1 MEHAY
6 AQLLHALAEH
16 AGWALTVV
24 FLAAF
29 LEAVAVIGTFIPGST
44 ILFVAGA
51 LVGTGALNLG
61 WLFTSAVAGAVCGDG
76 ISYWIGHRYRDSIAC
91 RRPFSTHPNLLEGG
105 RQYFAKHGVLSVV
118 TARFFAPLRAIVPV
132 VAGMLGM
139 TPARFYTMNVLSAL
153 LWALAHILPGVV
165 FGASLVLAGAVSF
178 RLVTVIAIL
187 AAALWV
193 SVRAVRVVLDHARNW
208 ANSSRDALKRWAR
221 NHEGKVGGLVMRMF
235 DPARPVMGSLVALT
249 VLVVLAAAIFFGVFA
264 GVVSGAPLVQVDLS
278 AYRYLQSIRS
288 PWADAVFSVLATLG
302 TVPTLAALVA
312 TATLL
317 MAYERRWRTIAYW
330 LTAVV
335 FSQMLILVIQLSV
348 LRAAPGHAGSDIY
361 SFPSNH
367 VAATVT
373 IYGFLA
379 FLLTRRVGRIQGMAV
394 AAVATG
400 IIVAVAFAGLYL
412 GRFALSDA
420 LGGAAFAAI
429 WVAIAGL
436 FSVWKH
442 PDPPPSRPHMPAVF
456 LVMIGASVAWQAGSS
471 VSSNA
476 ASEAPPSAPIA
487 VSEAKWADSVWKI
500 FPCYRSDMIGDR
512 REPMTVQWAADPQ
525 QLEAQLE
532 SRGWIQGPR
541 LTTRSLLSLVS
552 PDVSATDLPAL
563 PKLNNGE
570 PSTLVFTRSRDM
582 RDERDVLRFWAT
594 GYAVDRR
601 DGEPPAPIWLGSLV
615 HERLLRPS
623 WPFNI
628 LRPDKRVGRLIA
640 DPGKP
645 AAWREL
651 EVARGTGCD
660 GMPVNLL
667 SSDPRQ
673 QAAAANKK

>member
-6 AQLLHALAEH
+6 AQLLHLLAEH
-16 AGWALTVV
+16 AGWSLTVV

-29 LEAVAVIGTFIPGST
+29 LEAVAVVGTFVPGST

-61 WLFTSAVAGAVCGDG
+61 WLFASAIAGAVCGDG
-76 ISYWIGHRYRDSIAC
+76 ISYWIGHRYRDTIAC
-91 RRPFSTHPNLLEGG
+91 RWPFSTHPAILEGG
-105 RQYFAKHGVLSVV
+105 RQYFAKHGALSVV

-139 TPARFYTMNVLSAL
+139 TPVRFYTMNVLSAL

-165 FGASLVLAGAVSF
+165 FGASIELAGAVSF

-193 SVRAVRVVLDHARNW
+193 SVQVVRVVLDHARNW
-208 ANSSRDALKRWAR
+208 ANSSRVALMHWAGR
-221 NHEGKVGGLVMRMF
+221 HEGKAGRVVLRMF
-235 DPARPVMGSLVALT
+235 DPARPVMGSLFALT
-249 VLVVLAAAIFFGVFA
+249 VLVVLAAAIFFSVFA

-288 PWADAVFSVLATLG
+288 PWADAFFSVLATLG
-302 TVPTLAALVA
+302 TVPTLAMLVA
-312 TATLL
+312 TTTLL
-317 MAYERRWRTIAYW
+317 MAYERRWRTLAFW

-335 FSQMLILVIQLSV
+335 FSQMLIIVIQLSV
-348 LRAAPGHAGSDIY
+348 LRVAPGHAGSDIY
-361 SFPSNH
+361 TFPSNH

-379 FLLTRRVGRIQGMAV
+379 FLLTRRVGRIQGVAV

-400 IIVAVAFAGLYL
+400 ISVAVAFAGLYL

-420 LGGAAFAAI
+420 LGGAAFAVV

-436 FSVWKH
+436 FGVWKH
-442 PDPPPSRPHMPAVF
+442 PDPPPSRQHIPVVF
-456 LVMIGASVAWQAGSS
+456 LAMIGLSVGWQASSS
-471 VSSNA
+471 VLGNA
-476 ASEAPPSAPIA
+476 ASETPPSVPIA
-487 VSEAKWADSVWKI
+487 ITEAKWTDSVWKT
-500 FPCYRSDMIGDR
+500 FPCYRSDMVGDR
-512 REPMTVQWAADPQ
+512 REPITVQWASEPS
-525 QLEAQLE
+525 QLAAQLE
-532 SRGWIQGPR
+532 SRGWIEGTR

-552 PDVSATDLPAL
+552 PDVSAMSLPVL
-563 PKLNNGE
+563 PKLNNGI
-570 PSTLVFTRSRDM
+570 PSTLVFTRSHDM
-582 RDERDVLRFWAT
+582 RDERDVLRFWPT
-594 GYAVDRR
+594 GYAVERH
-601 DGEPPAPIWLGSLV
+601 DGNPPAPIWLGSLV

-628 LRPDKRVGRLIA
+628 LRPDKRMEPLIA
-640 DPGKP
+640 ESGQPSG
-645 AAWREL
+645 WREL
-651 EVARGTGCD
+651 EVSKDTGCN

-673 QAAAANKK
+673 DAAGANK